1 MMNAAAPSPSSS
13 RALTLARWLLPV
25 GGVVA
30 LAGYFGPW
38 VEHPV
43 AGLVVMGLDLGEYV
57 KFLPA
62 VRAGQ
67 LTLWRE
73 AFYWPLAA
81 VSLVYALIVFRAD
94 LGYRWWLRAGL
105 VAVALAAALNMLP
118 PAWTPQRLLT
128 PEFQQQTA
136 TMAVCLAAVLF
147 SPFLAL
153 LPRRLTAVLIALLAL
168 AGAAVPVW
176 QFARV
181 LPEIAPLYGHTL
193 APGWGV
199 YGLAAGFGAVV
210 AGTVALGWRVSSGR
224 SR

>member
-1 MMNAAAPSPSSS
+1 MMNAAAPTPPSS
-13 RALTLARWLLPV
+13 RALTLARWLLPL
-25 GGVVA
+25 GGIVA

-38 VEHPV
+38 VDHPV

-57 KFLPA
+57 KFLAA

-67 LTLWRE
+67 LALWRE

-81 VSLVYALIVFRAD
+81 VSLTYALITFRAD

-105 VAVALAAALNMLP
+105 VAAALAAALNMLP

-136 TMAVCLAAVLF
+136 MMAVCVAAVVF

-153 LPRRLTAVLIALLAL
+153 LPRRLTAVLIVILTLM
-168 AGAAVPVW
+168 GAAVPVW
-176 QFARV
+176 QFVRV
-181 LPEIAPLYGHTL
+181 LPEIVPLYGHAL

-199 YGLAAGFGAVV
+199 YVLAAGFGAVV
-210 AGTVALGWRVSSGR
+210 AGAVALGWRVTSGA
-224 SR
+224 SG